1 MAVGACGERS
11 ADPHPADRR
20 GRGPR
25 AYSHRDVSRETRER
39 ERSPVR
45 STRAASA
52 TRNRRSRVQTKTIH
66 CAVRP
71 RTMDEKTRKCHRPQL
86 MLYTRLTA
94 HTAQQEASD
103 RVRVPSLSSARLPSA
118 VPHLKKNALDTASP
132 VPHLVPVPDKACSRA
147 RFHAQVMSALAP
159 CAAMVLVDHEPSAAE
174 PSSSS
179 ARPPLVCQSTGIG
192 EQPGRHQNEA
202 PRDDVWRCATGRSCS
217 AREQGRKRADA
228 LGLPF
233 PRIAKVM

>member
-118 VPHLKKNALDTASP
+118 VPHLKKNTLGPASP
-132 VPHLVPVPDKACSRA
+132 VPHLVPVPDKASSAHSLRALPWCLSTTSRQQPSRA
-147 RFHAQVMSALAP
+147 AAALVLLSFVNRPASANSLGAIRTRRRVMM
-159 CAAMVLVDHEPSAAE
+159 CGGV
-174 PSSSS
+174 
-179 ARPPLVCQSTGIG
+179 
-192 EQPGRHQNEA
+192 
-202 PRDDVWRCATGRSCS
+202 ATGRSCS
-217 AREQGRKRADA
+217 AREQGQEEADA